1 VGETGAALQRIEA
14 KVADINDVVVAMSS
28 SAEEQAT
35 SLQQIAAAV
44 NLMDQAT
51 QQNAAMSEQASAA
64 SQSLASES
72 EQLSRLVE
80 QFKAPSSG
88 GGRLRRPAL
97 RAVASG
103 AERVGRAEP
112 RRAPLRAATR
122 ACGQDAAA
130 ATAEAEWS
138 EF

>member
-1 VGETGAALQRIEA
+1 
-14 KVADINDVVVAMSS
+14 MSS

-64 SQSLASES
+64 SQSLVSES
-72 EQLSRLVE
+72 EQLSRLVG

-88 GGRLRRPAL
+88 GDPLRRPAL
-97 RAVASG
+97 RAVAS
-103 AERVGRAEP
+103 AKERAEP
-112 RRAPLRAATR
+112 RRAPPRPAAR
-122 ACGQDAAA
+122 ACGQGTAA
-130 ATAEAEWS
+130 ATDEAEWS